1 MKQKI
6 VFNPCWL
13 LLAICFVFAGSCKK
27 NHDTENPAGDKY
39 YIKFKE
45 DGEQKEFRYS
55 AGSGPADQKPSNGIY
70 TFTLVAGKDVS
81 SSGTNFIEVMLSS
94 ESIINSPGSF
104 RDPLKSGGIW
114 PQVQVTYMDN
124 TNEAYLSMGLV
135 SDAVGQSGPFENV
148 VADAK
153 ASITSMDDG
162 EVKGTFS
169 ASVYSG
175 DDYSKK
181 HILTSG
187 EFYLPVH

>member
-1 MKQKI
+1 MC
-6 VFNPCWL
+6 NPGWL
-13 LLAICFVFAGSCKK
+13 LLVICFVIAGSCKK
-27 NHDTENPAGDKY
+27 NNEAGNPGSDKY
-39 YIKFKE
+39 YIKFKA
-45 DGEQKEFRYS
+45 DGEQKQLTYS

-70 TFTLVAGKDVS
+70 TFTLVAGENVS
-81 SSGTNFIEVMLSS
+81 SPGMNFIEVMLSS

-114 PQVQVTYMDN
+114 PQVQVTYTDKS
-124 TNEAYLSMGLV
+124 NEAYISMGLA
-135 SDAVGQSGPFENV
+135 SDAAGEPGPFVNV

-181 HILTSG
+181 HVLTNG